1 MKEKM
6 TMSKDFNKTITVD
19 LKAFL
24 ETEELSFKNS
34 IAEIIDEYHTTG
46 DSEKTAK
53 ELADMVK
60 CSTARMFL
68 LYELDLITLE
78 EADKLS
84 DYFENLLM
92 ETVAGSIIKNLKKD
106 TVDADGFDWEDGDY
120 KVFVHRIKL

>member
-24 ETEELSFKNS
+24 ETEELSFKDS
-34 IAEIIDEYHTTG
+34 IAETIDEYHTTG
-46 DSEKTAK
+46 DSEKAAK

-92 ETVAGSIIKNLKKD
+92 ETVAGPIIKNLKKD

>member
-1 MKEKM
+1 
-6 TMSKDFNKTITVD
+6 MSKEMNKTITVD
-19 LKAFL
+19 LKLFL
-24 ETEELSFKNS
+24 ETEELSFKDLM
-34 IAEIIDEYHTTG
+34 AEIIDEYHATR
-46 DSEKTAK
+46 DAEKAAK

-92 ETVAGSIIKNLKKD
+92 ETVAGPIIKDLKKD
-106 TVDADGFDWEDGDY
+106 TVDADGFDWKDGDY